1 MWRLGRAVLRSG
13 IGHARLQH
21 PPRAVFEAAQRHGSI
36 LVTSA
41 SLRRKG
47 WVVGLKAVGLV
58 WSVLGHRGG
67 PQGAPRRSQHLQ
79 RQGRK
84 EEVPGRPTAELYH
97 RLQPCHASEPPNRRH
112 GLPRP
117 RAAAIPPIRCGTR
130 AIDEA
135 CSVIMVC
142 AAPAAARRALAGC
155 LTAAHGGAAGRGV
168 RGLPKDRRR
177 RSLLRS
183 ARIWRLQDLRTAQI
197 LQLS

>member
-1 MWRLGRAVLRSG
+1 MDTLGSSTPLEQFSRLRSVMDRFSSPP
-13 IGHARLQH
+13 HRFVARAGSWGSK
-21 PPRAVFEAAQRHGSI
+21 PSGWCGRCSGTAA
-36 LVTSA
+36 A
-41 SLRRKG
+41 
-47 WVVGLKAVGLV
+47 
-58 WSVLGHRGG
+58 RG
-67 PQGAPRRSQHLQ
+67 GAPRRSQHLQ
-79 RQGRK
+79 REGRE

-155 LTAAHGGAAGRGV
+155 LTAAHGGGGRSRSSRAAQ
-168 RGLPKDRRR
+168 
-177 RSLLRS
+177 RSTSSISAAECANLASAGFAHCANPANVVILTSRS
-183 ARIWRLQDLRTAQI
+183 M
-197 LQLS
+197 

>member
-1 MWRLGRAVLRSG
+1 MDTLGSST
-13 IGHARLQH
+13 

-67 PQGAPRRSQHLQ
+67 PRGAPRRSHHLQ
-79 RQGRK
+79 RQGRE
-84 EEVPGRPTAELYH
+84 EEVPGRPRAELYH
-97 RLQPCHASEPPNRRH
+97 RLQPYHASEPPNRRH

-117 RAAAIPPIRCGTR
+117 RTAAIPPIRCGTR

-155 LTAAHGGAAGRGV
+155 LTAAHGGGGRSRSSRAAQ
-168 RGLPKDRRR
+168 
-177 RSLLRS
+177 RSTSSISAAECANLASAGFAHCANPANVVILTSRS
-183 ARIWRLQDLRTAQI
+183 M
-197 LQLS
+197 

>member
-1 MWRLGRAVLRSG
+1 MDTLGSST
-13 IGHARLQH
+13 

-67 PQGAPRRSQHLQ
+67 PRVAPRRSHHLQ
-79 RQGRK
+79 RQGRE
-84 EEVPGRPTAELYH
+84 EEVPGRPRAELYH
-97 RLQPCHASEPPNRRH
+97 RLQPYHASEPPNRRH

-155 LTAAHGGAAGRGV
+155 LTAAHGGGGRSRSSRAAQ
-168 RGLPKDRRR
+168 
-177 RSLLRS
+177 RSTSSISAAECANLASAGFAHCAKTENVVILTSRS
-183 ARIWRLQDLRTAQI
+183 M
-197 LQLS
+197 